1 VKKADARSP
10 REIVAATTNQG
21 KVREIRKA
29 LEEPGLEIRAL
40 TDLGPVPTVDEDGET
55 FSENALIKA
64 RFYSKHLGKTVVC
77 DDSGLE
83 VDALGGL
90 PGVRSARYAGER
102 ATDEENNR
110 KLLEAL
116 DKVPL
121 SRRRARFRCSIALV
135 SPDGREAV
143 VDGICAGRIGLKGVG
158 KGGFGYDP
166 LLFLPSEGKT
176 VAQLTIEEKNR
187 VSHRGR
193 ALRKLRKVLRTFFD

>member
-1 VKKADARSP
+1 MKKIDTKGP

-29 LEEPGLEIRAL
+29 LEGMGLEIRAL
-40 TDLGPVPTVDEDGET
+40 TDFGAVPTVEEDGET

-64 RFYSKHLGKTVVC
+64 RFYSEHLGKTVVS

-83 VDALGGL
+83 VDVLGGM
-90 PGVRSARYAGER
+90 PGVWSARYAGEG

-110 KLLEAL
+110 KLIEAL
-116 DKVPL
+116 AGVPL

-143 VDGICAGRIGLKGVG
+143 TEGICAGRIGLRGVG
-158 KGGFGYDP
+158 RGGFGYDP
-166 LLFLPSEGKT
+166 LLFLPSAGKT
-176 VAQLTIEEKNR
+176 VAQLTINEKNR

-193 ALRKLRKVLRTFFD
+193 ALRKLRKVLGTFFD